1 MKRVNVMT
9 LEEYKSQCKA
19 IREKTENFIGT
30 QEEAIKILEDLATK
44 YPEVHEFNTK
54 AQECKNVTEFKQL
67 ADSFGMMFSSEDSA
81 EKLYSSLHI
90 EDGMELSDELLEHV
104 TGGCVILILL
114 VAGISAASASD
125 DSGGGAPLDT
135 FKKPQKPTRRDSLKP
150 TTDPGPA
157 PDYSTIVKA
166 WKQYLKKDGDG

>member
-1 MKRVNVMT
+1 MT

-19 IREKTENFIGT
+19 IKEEAENFEGT
-30 QEEAIKILEDLATK
+30 QEETIKFLEDLATK

-90 EDGMELSDELLEHV
+90 EDGMKLSDEFIEHV
-104 TGGCVILILL
+104 T
-114 VAGISAASASD
+114 AGFIGTDKIADSVN
-125 DSGGGAPLDT
+125 SGGVWSPMDC
-135 FKKPQKPTRRDSLKP
+135 FDKPRLPTRADGLKSVVD
-150 TTDPGPA
+150 T
-157 PDYSTIVKA
+157 
-166 WKQYLKKDGDG
+166 

>member
-1 MKRVNVMT
+1 MT

-67 ADSFGMMFSSEDSA
+67 ADSFGMTFSSEDSA
-81 EKLYSSLHI
+81 EKLYSLLDGTKKRLQIATKSL
-90 EDGMELSDELLEHV
+90 ENGAELSDVQLKLV
-104 TGGCVILILL
+104 SGG
-114 VAGISAASASD
+114 AISALAAVLIMLGSI
-125 DSGGGAPLDT
+125 GGGVGLGIGLGFID
-135 FKKPQKPTRRDSLKP
+135 
-150 TTDPGPA
+150 
-157 PDYSTIVKA
+157 
-166 WKQYLKKDGDG
+166 